1 MDGWMARSG
10 DFYSAIVL
18 DMVVTVKGA
27 HVLFMIETLCVK
39 LGLHPLVTM
48 SENSEEQLTA
58 FVNAASPVSSLPLL
72 ARMLRHLSPESAD
85 RSELSEGTSGDLIF
99 SKSNPRP
106 NTGPDPTPAHPHIA
120 DIRPHISIRQSGLV
134 PSDATRSSSYP
145 GRGLSA
151 GDATPDFYG
160 SPPLRRAG

>member
-1 MDGWMARSG
+1 
-10 DFYSAIVL
+10 
-18 DMVVTVKGA
+18 
-27 HVLFMIETLCVK
+27 
-39 LGLHPLVTM
+39 M

-58 FVNAASPVSSLPLL
+58 LVYAPSPSVSSLPLL
-72 ARMLRHLSPESAD
+72 ARMLRHLSPELPD
-85 RSELSEGTSGDLIF
+85 RSELSEGTSSDLIF

-106 NTGPDPTPAHPHIA
+106 SNTGPDPTPAHPHIA
-120 DIRPHISIRQSGLV
+120 DIRPHISIHQSGLV
-134 PSDATRSSSYP
+134 PSDATRSSYP